1 MRIFRCSL
9 KLEPVM
15 FNKYSLVPI
24 RSDELSVRTPLP
36 WSVYDSRDNL
46 LLVKGFILE
55 SASQIETMAEQGYFR
70 DYGRSSSRR
79 RTGRSISGEEI
90 RGDQVRESQRELV
103 ASMDQINWLVGEALD
118 LQLHDNADIRYNVR
132 LIGFTRNKSVLV
144 SAPIV
149 DDKLAFV
156 REGQTFV
163 VRSFFGKRA
172 YAFSASVIKCVHSPH
187 SYLHLSYP
195 SQVRLATVRKGARAE
210 MRSIASVTL
219 GAPERIGAATLVDMS
234 IGGTSCVATHV
245 LGEKGESGTV
255 VFKINVAEQDHI
267 MTLKAVLRSVTTSEN
282 KSEYRHGFEF
292 FDMTVHERLVL
303 SAFVNQILVEVND

>member
-1 MRIFRCSL
+1 
-9 KLEPVM
+9 M

-46 LLVKGFILE
+46 LLVKGFVLE
-55 SASQIETMAEQGYFR
+55 SASQIEMMAQQGYFR
-70 DYGRSSSRR
+70 DYGRASSRR
-79 RTGRSISGEEI
+79 STGRSIRDGETVSN
-90 RGDQVRESQRELV
+90 QARENKRELV
-103 ASMDQINWLVGEALD
+103 TSMDQIKWLVGEALD

-132 LIGFTRNKSVLV
+132 LIGFARNKSVFV

-156 REGQTFV
+156 REGQMFI

-172 YAFSASVIKCVHSPH
+172 YAFPASVIKCLHSPH
-187 SYLHLSYP
+187 PYLHLSYP
-195 SQVRLATVRKGARAE
+195 SQVRLATVRRGARAE
-210 MRSIASVTL
+210 IRAIASITL
-219 GAPERIGAATLVDMS
+219 GEPERIGAATLVDMS
-234 IGGTSCVATHV
+234 IGGTSCVANQV

-267 MTLKAVLRSVTTSEN
+267 MTLKAVLRSVTNSEN
-282 KSEYRHGFEF
+282 NSEYRHGFEF
-292 FDMTVHERLVL
+292 FDMTVHERLVI
-303 SAFVNQILVEVND
+303 SAFVNQILVDVND